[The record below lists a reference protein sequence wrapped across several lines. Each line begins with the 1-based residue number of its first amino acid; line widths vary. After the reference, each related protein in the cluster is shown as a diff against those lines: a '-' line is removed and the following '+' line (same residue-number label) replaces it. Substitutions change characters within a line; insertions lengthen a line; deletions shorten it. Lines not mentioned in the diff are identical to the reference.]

1 MQIVDEQYRIPDTA
15 QVDMLRKLALYWDGQ
30 WFLRTVEEFGL
41 DAGIRANAQVR
52 ASFGR
57 IEMRTILKTLKKKK
71 ANDLAD
77 AMQLLKTYL
86 GVFMGK
92 RLRTKFSLLSDT
104 EAAIV
109 VTHCPAF
116 EGSKHARL
124 ERSDQAC
131 VACEGLWP
139 SWLNVLLPDD
149 TIDIQIPMQQGK
161 GDPSCHFIVRI
172 VR

>member
-1 MQIVDEQYRIPDTA
+1 MQIVDEQYRIPDSA

-104 EAAIV
+104 C
-109 VTHCPAF
+109 HPF
-116 EGSKHARL
+116 
-124 ERSDQAC
+124 
-131 VACEGLWP
+131 P
-139 SWLNVLLPDD
+139 SPSSLSLLHLSLP
-149 TIDIQIPMQQGK
+149 ILPFKEI
-161 GDPSCHFIVRI
+161 FN
-172 VR
+172 